1 VTFTLATL
9 SLGVSKRSLETK
21 PPFYLIADPMETD
34 KITAEG
40 VERFLNDLCLAPD
53 SIKVLILAWKCK
65 AAIQCEFTKDEF
77 AIGLSD
83 LGCVFS

>member
-1 VTFTLATL
+1 
-9 SLGVSKRSLETK
+9 
-21 PPFYLIADPMETD
+21 METD

-83 LGCVFS
+83 LGCGFHNDVLESKSDVWLISVVTPWIS

>member
-1 VTFTLATL
+1 
-9 SLGVSKRSLETK
+9 
-21 PPFYLIADPMETD
+21 METD

-83 LGCVFS
+83 LGCVFYKMMFLNQKVTLWLISVVTPWIS

>member
-1 VTFTLATL
+1 
-9 SLGVSKRSLETK
+9 
-21 PPFYLIADPMETD
+21 METD

-40 VERFLNDLCLAPD
+40 VERFLNDLLLAPD

-83 LGCVFS
+83 LGCVFYFMFSKRIVTLCLFQL